1 MNTDLSLLQAQAE
14 AAGKECLVG
23 AVIINGQGRA
33 FVQKRSLTR
42 RLWPGCWDIA
52 GGHVEPGE
60 TFVEAL
66 RREIREETGWELM
79 QIREIIGFYDG
90 ETEEGKKIYEVD
102 FLVEIEGD
110 LEHPQLEWSKIS
122 EFRWIGL
129 SELSSLME
137 NRQVA
142 DIFIH
147 DLVKRG
153 LEMAAQTSSE
163 PLP

>member
-90 ETEEGKKIYEVD
+90 ETEEGKKIY
-102 FLVEIEGD
+102 
-110 LEHPQLEWSKIS
+110 
-122 EFRWIGL
+122 
-129 SELSSLME
+129 
-137 NRQVA
+137 
-142 DIFIH
+142 
-147 DLVKRG
+147 
-153 LEMAAQTSSE
+153 
-163 PLP
+163 